1 MKAGLE
7 EVKKV
12 NTEEVKVLGD
22 QMNEFKE
29 ILFAVYKDKLPAI
42 NAKWIQANDYKAFI
56 RCHNYNSTSSSYNW
70 FCQDNERSVRPFH

>member
-12 NTEEVKVLGD
+12 NTAEVKVLRD

-42 NAKWIQANDYKAFI
+42 NAK
-56 RCHNYNSTSSSYNW
+56 
-70 FCQDNERSVRPFH
+70 